1 MILNS
6 WKHSNHNE
14 QQQLPLSP
22 APRKLWP
29 RFVDKVT
36 HQSAAAEVAAQGAGH
51 ASAPG
56 GDTHQTEKY
65 LTSELFMRSF
75 VKLVA
80 GPLGRQPQRE
90 TERKGERVKET
101 GETSLCPNRIC
112 NSMLSLHFCVLA
124 FHLWP
129 PRDLH
134 MNEPKTSQVKSSW
147 VCFGLETR
155 ARLGHKVCCSSSSSA
170 TFHQMSDELSLRLRS
185 GCRLRLRL
193 QVSPLSLSI
202 CLAIC
207 VAIRVYVAS

>member
-1 MILNS
+1 MAGS
-6 WKHSNHNE
+6 SGSCSN
-14 QQQLPLSP
+14 
-22 APRKLWP
+22 
-29 RFVDKVT
+29 
-36 HQSAAAEVAAQGAGH
+36 GAGH

-56 GDTHQTEKY
+56 GDTHQTKKY
-65 LTSELFMRSF
+65 LTSELFRRSF

-80 GPLGRQPQRE
+80 GPLGRQAA
-90 TERKGERVKET
+90 TERGRVKET

-134 MNEPKTSQVKSSW
+134 MNEPKTSQVKSGW

-155 ARLGHKVCCSSSSSA
+155 ARLGHKVCCSSSSSSN
-170 TFHQMSDELSLRLRS
+170 FHQMSDELSLRLPS
-185 GCRLRLRL
+185 GCRLRLRLRLRL
-193 QVSPLSLSI
+193 QVSPPLSF
-202 CLAIC
+202 CVAIC